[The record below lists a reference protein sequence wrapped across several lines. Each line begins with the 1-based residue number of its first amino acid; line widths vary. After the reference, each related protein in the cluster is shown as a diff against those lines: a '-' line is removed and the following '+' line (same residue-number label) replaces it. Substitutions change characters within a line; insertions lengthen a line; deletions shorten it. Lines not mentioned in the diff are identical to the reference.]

1 MAATGRLGRVYVW
14 DSPGWLELGT
24 VRAVTY
30 TVEPQPTERDAFGRS
45 ASLAQEVVIEFT
57 LLQTT
62 ETEYRNTI
70 DNVGT
75 VSVFVSNSPWSPL
88 PNDPDASTADG
99 IILKDATLSV
109 SGILDL
115 GGGES
120 AITVRL
126 KKRVLHND
134 SSWINLLT

>member
-14 DSPGWLELGT
+14 TGSAWVDIGT

-30 TVEPQPTERDAFGRS
+30 TAEPQSTERDAFGRS
-45 ASLAQEVVIEFT
+45 APLAQQTVIEFT

-62 ETEYRNTI
+62 ETEYRNAI
-70 DNVGT
+70 DSAGST
-75 VSVFVSNSPWSPL
+75 VSVFVSNSQSSTL
-88 PNDPDASTADG
+88 PANPDASTADG
-99 IILKDATLSV
+99 IILRNAGFSV

-120 AITVRL
+120 AVTVRL
-126 KKRVLHND
+126 TRLALHSD
-134 SSWINLLT
+134 SWINFLT

>member
-14 DSPGWLELGT
+14 TGSAWADIGT

-30 TVEPQPTERDAFGRS
+30 TAEPQPTERDAFGRS
-45 ASLAQEVVIEFT
+45 ASLAQKVVIEFT

-70 DNVGT
+70 NNVGT
-75 VSVFVSNSPWSPL
+75 VSVFVSNSPSSTL
-88 PNDPDASTADG
+88 PANPDASTADG
-99 IILKDATLSV
+99 IILKDAGFSV

-126 KKRVLHND
+126 TKLALHSD
-134 SSWINLLT
+134 SWINFLT

>member
-14 DSPGWLELGT
+14 TGSAWADIGT

-30 TVEPQPTERDAFGRS
+30 KAEPQPTERDAFGRS
-45 ASLAQEVVIEFT
+45 ASLAQQVVIEFT

-75 VSVFVSNSPWSPL
+75 VSVFVSNSPSSTL
-88 PNDPDASTADG
+88 PANPDASTADG
-99 IILKDATLSV
+99 IILKDASFSV

-120 AITVRL
+120 AVTVRL
-126 KKRVLHND
+126 KKRALHSD
-134 SSWINLLT
+134 SWINFLT